1 MVNVHLGHRKK
12 MLPPL
17 GRDVFV
23 KLLPKR
29 RFSKIFEEHLK
40 KKNTGQFAFSVTP
53 LKKLKIVGKKNW
65 LAHAHNLEIKIS

>member
-1 MVNVHLGHRKK
+1 MFALDTVK

-29 RFSKIFEEHLK
+29 RFSNILR
-40 KKNTGQFAFSVTP
+40 N
-53 LKKLKIVGKKNW
+53 I
-65 LAHAHNLEIKIS
+65 